1 MAKKS
6 KFILF
11 WAQLNNKLI
20 DLLISPKTTLPW
32 LINGLPGA
40 AWLLPFL
47 APLREAGSML
57 PQWWIKRSRLGQ
69 SPRRDYGWRVGLIIQ
84 LVGLSGFCVTI
95 FFVPESGLALG
106 ILASLAVLSGGRAFT
121 SVFSKDIQAEFV
133 AKEVRGRFTGLVSS
147 VSGILSVA
155 FAVLLISGI
164 LMESRAMLAWSFVVL
179 LVIVT
184 STLVLSSGLI
194 CKRETPEQQQ
204 ISIVA
209 QFKENP
215 LLFHL
220 VLNRCLLLNA
230 MLAIPFI
237 GSGLSGEQQIHIGWL
252 ILISG
257 VASLSS
263 SYFWGMLTDNNNVRT
278 LAFSA
283 SMCLAVLLVFTL
295 FVGILSEPVQLLF
308 FYLLLVGYDGVRI
321 GRKTLL
327 LNATNDDNRLAFV
340 GAGNTVVGIFLLLI
354 GGVLSVLFSLLGDFV
369 MWILLLL
376 LSAGIIHL
384 LRLNRLLKLSDG
396 VKSA

>member
-1 MAKKS
+1 MAEKS

-32 LINGLPGA
+32 LINGIPGA
-40 AWLLPFL
+40 GWLLPFL

-57 PQWWIKRSRLGQ
+57 PQWWIKRSALGRN
-69 SPRRDYGWRVGLIIQ
+69 SRRDFGWRVGMVIQ

-95 FFVPESGLALG
+95 FFIPESGLALG
-106 ILASLAVLSGGRAFT
+106 ILVSLAVLSGGRAFT
-121 SVFSKDIQAEFV
+121 SVFSKDIQAELV
-133 AKEVRGRFTGLVSS
+133 AKQVRGRFTGLVSS
-147 VSGILSVA
+147 VSGILSIA
-155 FAVLLISGI
+155 FAALLISGL

-179 LVIVT
+179 LVIVAT
-184 STLVLSSGLI
+184 TLLLSSGLV
-194 CKRETPEQQQ
+194 CQRDTPAQQQ
-204 ISIVA
+204 MSIVA

-220 VLNRCLLLNA
+220 VLSRCLLLNA

-263 SYFWGMLTDNNNVRT
+263 SYFWGMLTDDNNVRT

-283 SMCLAVLLVFTL
+283 GMCLAVLLVFTL
-295 FVGILSEPVQLLF
+295 FLELLPEPVQLLL

-354 GGVLSVLFSLLGDFV
+354 GGVLSALFSLVGDLV
-369 MWILLLL
+369 MWLLLL
-376 LSAGIIHL
+376 SLSAGIIHL
-384 LRLNRLLKLSDG
+384 LRLNRFLKCADG
-396 VKSA
+396 VENT